1 MGHLP
6 RVRVV
11 VVHNQDF
18 DPSARE
24 DDPSYASR
32 ADVENAAR
40 DVQRALASR
49 GHDVSSL
56 GVGSTPRELTAALD
70 ELQRRAP
77 DLVFNLCE
85 SLAGDARHEALLPSL
100 LELAGL
106 AYTGSG
112 PTALGLAL
120 RK

>member
-11 VVHNQDF
+11 IVHNQDF
-18 DPSARE
+18 DPQDRE
-24 DDPSYASR
+24 SDPSFASR

-49 GHDVSSL
+49 GHEVTML
-56 GVGSTPRELTAALD
+56 GVGSSPRDLGAAVE
-70 ELQRRAP
+70 ELQKRAP

-85 SLAGDARHEALLPSL
+85 SLAGDARHEALLPAL
-100 LELAGL
+100 LDLAGL

-112 PTALGLAL
+112 PTSLGLAL